1 MAKFPAMPFWFDAY
15 WRDTQ
20 HLTYEEHG
28 LYLAVLSLLWHA
40 PGQRIPN
47 DRQWIR
53 RRFKSH
59 TPKAMGL
66 INEFCQN
73 DGNWIRQKRLT
84 REYKW
89 VSEKAKKQSDRS
101 KARWDKEK
109 DLSHGISRGNAAA
122 MPPTPTPTREERKK
136 EIHSENGNGKHRVK
150 PRHGSKTKDGKRV
163 WLDRGTADWNSY
175 AAAYAARHAGMA
187 PPTQWNG
194 SGTWFNLQTGD
205 A

>member
-20 HLTYEEHG
+20 HLTWEEHG
-28 LYLAVLSLLWHA
+28 LYLAVLSLLWNA

-47 DRQWIR
+47 DREWIR

-59 TPKAMGL
+59 TPKAMSL

-73 DGNWIRQKRLT
+73 NGNWIRQKRLT
-84 REYKW
+84 AEYKY
-89 VSEKAKKQSDRS
+89 VAEKSKKQSDRS
-101 KARWDKEK
+101 KSRWNKEN
-109 DLSHGISRGNAAA
+109 DGSHGISRGTTAA
-122 MPPTPTPTREERKK
+122 MPPTPTPTKKERKK
-136 EIHSENGNGKHRVK
+136 EGNGHRGGVSEARGK
-150 PRHGSKTKDGKRV
+150 PRHGQKSKQGFI
-163 WLDRGTADWNSY
+163 WLDRGTADWN
-175 AAAYAARHAGMA
+175 AYAANYADRHAGMA

-194 SGTWFNLQTGD
+194 SGTWFNLTTGD